1 MHPKLMTPQFSWPT
15 VGLWA
20 IVIATTVLIATPL
33 TFALQAARPDT
44 LATLP
49 WWTAQIN
56 LQAQQNKGQVYA
68 ACLFG
73 DSISSGLGQTL
84 GPNSV
89 NFGTGGLSTVSLRT
103 QLEILKKAGVSCN
116 QAVIAIGTNDA
127 MYVISDEQFIINLRE
142 SINLVRSMGA
152 SQIQLIPAFY
162 STLAASKNPLAAGP
176 LERVDEINQLI
187 DQVAREQDIPIVS
200 EGLEVLYEGNELRDD
215 VTFDGVHLNNTGKV
229 IYRDFLKKILP
240 D

>member
-1 MHPKLMTPQFSWPT
+1 MNTQFSWST

-20 IVIATTVLIATPL
+20 IGIAVTILIATPL
-33 TFALQAARPDT
+33 TFALQASRPDQ

-56 LQAQQNKGQVYA
+56 LQAQQNKDRVYS

-84 GPNSV
+84 GRNNV

-103 QLEILKKAGVSCN
+103 QLEILKKASVGCD

-127 MYVISDEQFIINLRE
+127 MYVISDTQFTINLRE

-152 SQIQLIPAFY
+152 KEITLIPAFY

-176 LERVDEINQLI
+176 LSRVDEINRLI
-187 DQVAREQDIPIVS
+187 DQVAQEQDLPLVS

-215 VTFDGVHLNNTGKV
+215 VTFDGVHLNTAGKA
-229 IYRDFLKKILP
+229 IYRDVLKRILP
-240 D
+240 N

>member
-1 MHPKLMTPQFSWPT
+1 MNTQFSWPNA
-15 VGLWA
+15 GLWA

-33 TFALQAARPDT
+33 TFALQASRPDT
-44 LATLP
+44 LSTLP

-56 LQAQQNKGQVYA
+56 LQAQQNQGQSYS

-84 GPNSV
+84 GENTV

-103 QLEILKKAGVSCN
+103 QLGILKQAGVGCD

-127 MYVISDEQFIINLRE
+127 MYVISDSQFIINLRE

-152 SQIQLIPAFY
+152 KQITLIPAFY
-162 STLAASKNPLAAGP
+162 STLTASKNPLAAGP
-176 LERVDEINQLI
+176 LGRVDEINRLI
-187 DQVAREQDIPIVS
+187 DRVAQEQDLPIVS
-200 EGLEVLYEGNELRDD
+200 EGLEVLYKGNELRDD
-215 VTFDGVHLNNTGKV
+215 VTFDGVHLNNVGKA
-229 IYRDFLKKILP
+229 IYRDVLKRILP
-240 D
+240 N

>member
-1 MHPKLMTPQFSWPT
+1 MHLKLMNNQFSWPT

-33 TFALQAARPDT
+33 TLALQASRPDT
-44 LATLP
+44 LATFP

-56 LQAQQNKGQVYA
+56 LQAQQNKDQTYS

-84 GPNSV
+84 GANNV

-103 QLEILKKAGVSCN
+103 QLEILKKAQVSCD
-116 QAVIAIGTNDA
+116 QAIIAIGTNDA
-127 MYVISDEQFIINLRE
+127 MYVISDPQFVINLRE

-152 SQIQLIPAFY
+152 KQITLIPAFY

-187 DQVAREQDIPIVS
+187 EQVAQEQDLPIVS
-200 EGLEVLYEGNELRDD
+200 EGLEQLYEGNELRDD
-215 VTFDGVHLNNTGKV
+215 VTFDGVHLNNAGKA
-229 IYRDFLKKILP
+229 IYRDFLKRLLP
-240 D
+240 E